1 MIKRHRVKSCC
12 GKSNIII
19 EIPVAIRK
27 NHTVVFEG
35 AGYMA
40 PQSHKDIGVFYIRGN
55 GIVATAVYGARKIT
69 IYCNGRGVGDCERKI
84 ASFEKVLESAIAS

>member
-19 EIPVAIRK
+19 ETPVAIRK
-27 NHTVVFEG
+27 NHTAVFEG

-40 PQSHKDIGVFYIRGN
+40 PQSHKDIGVFYIRGH

-69 IYCNGRGVGDCERKI
+69 IYCNGRDCERKI
-84 ASFEKVLESAIAS
+84 ASFEKLLESAIAS

>member
-1 MIKRHRVKSCC
+1 MIKRHQVKSCC

-27 NHTVVFEG
+27 HHVVVFEG

-40 PQSHKDIGVFYIRGN
+40 PQSHKDIGVFYVRRPGL
-55 GIVATAVYGARKIT
+55 VATAVYGARKIT
-69 IYCNGRGVGDCERKI
+69 IYCSDRNCDRVISD
-84 ASFEKVLESAIAS
+84 FEKLLESAISS